1 MGTRFGWEVLT
12 SLPWYGSAAID
23 DRRETQNRIVKVH
36 IGGVTMAQSSVSAGR
51 ALPQNKE
58 ALLKGYNKRLK
69 DNVKSIVDN
78 FAEIVKLARI
88 ESEGQV
94 SRSTQADEDHFE
106 MSVRA
111 ANMVR
116 AGEGL
121 MKLVAD
127 IKQYL
132 ILNDFPSVNEAIV
145 QNSLLFKQKQME
157 CDRKLMTLRD
167 DMAADMYDLEEE
179 YYSSSFK

>member
-1 MGTRFGWEVLT
+1 
-12 SLPWYGSAAID
+12 
-23 DRRETQNRIVKVH
+23 
-36 IGGVTMAQSSVSAGR
+36 MAQPSRPVSQG
-51 ALPQNKE
+51 KE
-58 ALLKGYNKRLK
+58 ALLKAYNKRLK
-69 DNVKSIVDN
+69 DNVKSMVDN
-78 FAEIVKLARI
+78 FSEIIKLARI

-94 SRSTQADEDHFE
+94 FRATQADEDHFE

-116 AGEGL
+116 AGESL

-145 QNSLLFKQKQME
+145 QNSHLFKQKQVE

-167 DMAADMYDLEEE
+167 DMATDLYDLEEE